1 LYFDATCR
9 QDTGKNA
16 AKPTPDFSINFLRF
30 IFFDLVWIQT
40 RQFSAGCKAFHYR
53 KAARHQ
59 ILLDLYLNISFIYL
73 IKNFN
78 VLVIKTNVSKIEIVM
93 LLFPKL
99 IENNFSL
106 VSRRI

>member
-53 KAARHQ
+53 K
-59 ILLDLYLNISFIYL
+59 LKTSKTGFLSKYKFYLFN
-73 IKNFN
+73 KKFN

-93 LLFPKL
+93 LLLKKTD
-99 IENNFSL
+99 
-106 VSRRI
+106 